1 MMLLSFVL
9 ERTIHSGTL
18 KVIDSRGRK
27 HVFGDGSPPICTVH
41 LHDRRL
47 EYSLVLNPML
57 RFGEAYMDGTLTID
71 QGTLPEILG
80 LFLHNFAN
88 FGQSRLSVAA
98 NILERQT
105 RKIRQYN
112 PIDRARRNVAHHYD
126 LSKELYE
133 LFLDSDWQYSCAYFE
148 TPDDSLEIA
157 QANKKRHIA
166 AKLLLQPDQ
175 NILDIGSGWGGLA
188 IYLAK
193 ACDVHVTGVTLSS
206 EQHKVAEDRVNEEG
220 VSDRVK
226 FRLQDYR
233 METQIYDRIVSVGM
247 FEHVGK
253 RNYREFFTT
262 VYNLLAKDGVFL
274 LHTIGRYDEPAPVNP
289 FIRKY
294 IFPGTDIPCL
304 SELFPIIERT
314 GFVLTDLEVL
324 RLHYAKTLH
333 EWRRRFMANW
343 EKAAALYDDRFCRM
357 WELYLAGCETGF
369 RHDSIVVYQIQ
380 LAKKKDAV
388 PLTRDY
394 IAEWK
399 RTHGRFLA
407 A

>member
-1 MMLLSFVL
+1 MLLSYVL
-9 ERTIHSGTL
+9 QRMIRSGSL
-18 KVIDSRGRK
+18 KLVDSRGRNR
-27 HVFGDGSPPICTVH
+27 VFGDGSPPSCAVH
-41 LHDRRL
+41 LHDWRL

-57 RFGEAYMDGTLTID
+57 RFGEAYMEGTLTID
-71 QGTLPEILG
+71 QGTLPEVLDI
-80 LFLHNFAN
+80 FLRNFAILE
-88 FGQSRLSVAA
+88 QSRSFVVANA
-98 NILERQT
+98 LQRQT
-105 RKIRQYN
+105 RRIRQYN
-112 PIDRARRNVAHHYD
+112 PIGRARRNVAHHYD
-126 LSKELYE
+126 LSKELYD
-133 LFLDSDWQYSCAYFE
+133 LFLDSDRQYSCAYFE
-148 TPDDSLEIA
+148 TPGDSLEIA

-175 NILDIGSGWGGLA
+175 KILDIGSGWGGLA

-193 ACDVHVTGVTLSS
+193 VCDVYVTGVTLSS
-206 EQHKVAEDRVNEEG
+206 EQHKVAEQRVIEEG
-220 VSDRVK
+220 LSGRVK
-226 FRLQDYR
+226 IRFQDYR

-262 VYNLLAKDGVFL
+262 VYNSLAEDGVFL

-333 EWRRRFMANW
+333 EWRKRFMENW

-357 WELYLAGCETGF
+357 WELYLAGCEMGF
-369 RHDSIVVYQIQ
+369 RHDGIVVYQIQ

-394 IAEWK
+394 IADWE
-399 RTHGRFLA
+399 RTHGKFLA

>member
-1 MMLLSFVL
+1 MLG
-9 ERTIHSGTL
+9 RTIRNGSL
-18 KVIDSRGRK
+18 KLIDARGRE
-27 HVFGDGSPPICTVH
+27 HIFGDGSPPNCTVH

-47 EYSLVLNPML
+47 EYSLALNPAL

-71 QGTLPEILG
+71 QGTLPDVLD
-80 LFLHNFAN
+80 LVLRNYAN
-88 FGQSRLSVAA
+88 WEQSRLFVVA
-98 NILERQT
+98 NILQRQG

-112 PIDRARRNVAHHYD
+112 PLGQATRNVAHHYD
-126 LSKELYE
+126 LSKEFYE
-133 LFLDSDWQYSCAYFE
+133 LFLDPDCQYSCAYFE
-148 TPDDSLEIA
+148 TPGDSLEEA
-157 QANKKRHIA
+157 QANKKRHIS
-166 AKLLLQPDQ
+166 AKLLLQPGQ
-175 NILDIGSGWGGLA
+175 KILDIGSGWGGLA

-193 ACDVHVTGVTLSS
+193 VCDVDVTGVTLSS
-206 EQHKVAEDRVNEEG
+206 EQCKVTNERLIEEG
-220 VSDRVK
+220 LSGRVQIR
-226 FRLQDYR
+226 FQDYR
-233 METQIYDRIVSVGM
+233 TETRVYDRIVSVGM

-253 RNYREFFTT
+253 RNYAEFFTT
-262 VYNLLAKDGVFL
+262 VYDLLAEDGVFL

-333 EWRRRFMANW
+333 EWRKRFTENW

-357 WELYLAGCETGF
+357 WELYLTSCEMGF
-369 RHDSIVVYQIQ
+369 RHDGIVVYQIQ

-394 IAEWK
+394 IADWK
-399 RTHGRFLA
+399 RANGNVLA